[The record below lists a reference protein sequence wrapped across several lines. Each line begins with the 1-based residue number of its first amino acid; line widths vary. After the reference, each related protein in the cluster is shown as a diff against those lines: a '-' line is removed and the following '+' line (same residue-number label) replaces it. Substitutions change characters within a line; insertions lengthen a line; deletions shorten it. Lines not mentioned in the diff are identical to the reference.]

1 MSEEI
6 KAKLIKLLN
15 VTTDRGASEAEAA
28 TAMSMATR
36 LMIAHGISQD
46 ELRQSAFVAGRSEQ
60 TQLDHDWQELCAGAA
75 GELMGCV
82 TIISTNRMT
91 KDRGFYFVGRP
102 ENHKAAGDLFNYLA
116 DQVERFYKINLV
128 PGMTQ
133 SARANFR
140 RTFKFACAS
149 RVRHR
154 AAQLVQE
161 MKRGELKVSE
171 GSTALVVQGH
181 FDKLRDEADE
191 FLKNTVKLD
200 KPKKARPRAGGIGT
214 NAGLM
219 AGNSVNLRGAIR

>member
-1 MSEEI
+1 MSDEI
-6 KAKLIKLLN
+6 KAKLFKLLN
-15 VTTDRGASEAEAA
+15 VTTDRGTSEAEAA

-75 GELMGCV
+75 GALVGCT
-82 TIISTNRMT
+82 TIIVTNRVT
-91 KDRGFYFVGRP
+91 KERGFYFVGRP
-102 ENHKAAGDLFNYLA
+102 ENHKAAGDLFNFLA
-116 DQVERFYKINLV
+116 DQVERLYKVNLV

-154 AAQLVQE
+154 AAQLVEE
-161 MKRGELKVSE
+161 MKRGELSV
-171 GSTALVVQGH
+171 GTGTNALVVQGH
-181 FDKLRDEADE
+181 FDKLKEETDA
-191 FLKNTVKLD
+191 FLAGTVKLD
-200 KPKKARPRAGGIGT
+200 KPKKQRPRAGGIGT

-219 AGNSVNLRGAIR
+219 AGNVVNLRGAIT